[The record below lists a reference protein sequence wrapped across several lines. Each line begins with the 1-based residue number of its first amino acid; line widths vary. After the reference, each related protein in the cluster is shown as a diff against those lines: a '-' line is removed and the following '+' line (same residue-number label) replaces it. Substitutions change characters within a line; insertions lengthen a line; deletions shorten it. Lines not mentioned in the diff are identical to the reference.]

1 MELTKPHPK
10 PGGPGC
16 DPQKRVRSVTPKGA
30 DAVGRGDKGM
40 DTMEI
45 HGFCDDAFASVR
57 DAFVGN
63 FDAGNEL
70 GASVAVT
77 HHGKPVVDLWA
88 GDADEHGRPWVED
101 TIINVYS
108 TTKTMTFICMLMLA
122 DRGLVDFNEPVAT
135 YWPEFAQNGK
145 EGVLLRHVMCHNA
158 GLSGFDPA
166 ITATDLY
173 DWDRICTGLAA
184 QAPWWEPGTGSGY
197 HLVTQGF
204 LLGEVLRRVTGTS
217 IGTFFR
223 DEVAGPLGADF
234 HIGLPASEDAR
245 VADLVPPD
253 FEAMLAGLP
262 ADETS
267 IATRSTLSC
276 MLDATEPRTRAW
288 RGAEIPAAGGTGNAR
303 SVARVHSALACG
315 GAVDGV
321 RLMSPESVE
330 QVLVEQSS
338 GTDKVLGV
346 PMRFGMGFGLMSELI
361 PLSSNPRS
369 FFWGGWGGSIAVID
383 LDAELSVAYVM
394 NKMGGGMAGDLRGGL
409 VAFAAGA
416 AAAQVE

>member
-1 MELTKPHPK
+1 
-10 PGGPGC
+10 
-16 DPQKRVRSVTPKGA
+16 
-30 DAVGRGDKGM
+30 
-40 DTMEI
+40 MEI
-45 HGFCDDAFASVR
+45 NGFCDDSFSGVR

-63 FDAGNEL
+63 FEAGNEL

-88 GDADEHGRPWVED
+88 GDADEHGRPWLED
-101 TIINVYS
+101 TIVNVYS
-108 TTKTMTFICMLMLA
+108 TTKTMTFTCVLMLA
-122 DRGLVDFNEPVAT
+122 DRGLVDFDEPVAT
-135 YWPEFAQNGK
+135 YWPEFAANGK
-145 EGVLLRHVMCHNA
+145 EGVLLRHLMSHSA

-173 DWDRICTGLAA
+173 DWDGICKGLAA

-197 HLVTQGF
+197 HLVTQGY
-204 LLGEVLRRVTGTS
+204 LLGEVVRRVTGKS
-217 IGTFFR
+217 VGTFFR
-223 DEVAGPLGADF
+223 DEIAGPLGADF
-234 HIGLPASEDAR
+234 FIGLPASEDAR

-253 FEAMLAGLP
+253 FEQMAASLP
-262 ADETS
+262 TAETS
-267 IATRSTLSC
+267 IATRSVLSC
-276 MLDATEPRTRAW
+276 VLDATEPRTRAW

-315 GAVDGV
+315 GTVDGV
-321 RLMSPESVE
+321 RLMSPETVE
-330 QVLVEQSS
+330 QVLVEQSN

-361 PLSSNPRS
+361 PLSPNPRS

-394 NKMGGGMAGDLRGGL
+394 NKMGNGMAGDVRGG
-409 VAFAAGA
+409 VIAFAAA
-416 AAAQVE
+416 AAASALT

>member
-1 MELTKPHPK
+1 
-10 PGGPGC
+10 
-16 DPQKRVRSVTPKGA
+16 
-30 DAVGRGDKGM
+30 
-40 DTMEI
+40 MEI
-45 HGFCDDAFASVR
+45 NGFCDDSFSGVR

-63 FDAGNEL
+63 FEAGNEL

-88 GDADEHGRPWVED
+88 GDADEHGRPWLED
-101 TIINVYS
+101 TIVNVYS
-108 TTKTMTFICMLMLA
+108 TTKTMTFTCVLMLA
-122 DRGLVDFNEPVAT
+122 DRGLVDFDEPVAT
-135 YWPEFAQNGK
+135 YWPEFAANGK
-145 EGVLLRHVMCHNA
+145 DCVLLRHVMSHNA

-173 DWDRICTGLAA
+173 DWDGICTGLAA

-197 HLVTQGF
+197 HLVTQGY
-204 LLGEVLRRVTGTS
+204 LLGEVVRRVTGKS
-217 IGTFFR
+217 VGTFFR
-223 DEVAGPLGADF
+223 DEIAGPLGADF
-234 HIGLPASEDAR
+234 FIGLPASEDAR

-253 FEAMLAGLP
+253 FEQMAASLP
-262 ADETS
+262 TAETS
-267 IATRSTLSC
+267 IATRSVLSC
-276 MLDATEPRTRAW
+276 VLDATEPRTRAW

-315 GAVDGV
+315 GTVDGV
-321 RLMSPESVE
+321 RLMSPETVE
-330 QVLVEQSS
+330 QVLVEQSN

-361 PLSSNPRS
+361 PLSPNPRS

-394 NKMGGGMAGDLRGGL
+394 NKMGNGMAGDVRGG
-409 VAFAAGA
+409 VIAFAAA
-416 AAAQVE
+416 AAASALT